1 MLTWLFVL
9 VGMLNINRS
18 ARSCLINEKFG
29 AIPRKSSGL
38 GCENSDIFQVFLNWP
53 LVDGIT

>member
-1 MLTWLFVL
+1 VLARLFVL
-9 VGMLNINRS
+9 VGMLNINRW

-38 GCENSDIFQVFLNWP
+38 VVRNSDIFQVFLNWP